1 MRRVL
6 PLFLSSSLLRWLLKH
21 MNYGKMASSLCRTLS
36 LSLSVRV
43 RVCACVCVFVFAK
56 RKAFTTWG
64 SFWLQ
69 MICACFRFRRA
80 L

>member
-6 PLFLSSSLLRWLLKH
+6 PLSLLRWLLKH

-36 LSLSVRV
+36 SSLTLSVRV
-43 RVCACVCVFVFAK
+43 RVCACLCVFVFAK